1 MDEVA
6 VDAKRIL
13 LRYGAP
19 IDVLDEVG
27 EVERIELARF
37 IAKTLLPER
46 ERRLRQELAD
56 RGYMEPPPVKT
67 RKSRA
72 KAALRPAAQGPKPS
86 GAKGG
91 TSAKS
96 KATPKPAAPLKTAAK
111 PKTKA
116 KPKTSARPKAAAKP
130 KAKTK
135 TKPKT
140 KTKTK
145 TKATKT
151 KTAAKPK
158 TKAKV
163 AAKGTK
169 KSPGRAKATSK
180 PRVRRGR

>member
-37 IAKTLLPER
+37 IARTLLPER

-56 RGYMEPPPVKT
+56 RGYMEPPTVKT

-72 KAALRPAAQGPKPS
+72 KAAQRPAAQGPKPAA
-86 GAKGG
+86 AKGG

-96 KATPKPAAPLKTAAK
+96 KATPKPASPLKTAAK
-111 PKTKA
+111 PKAKA
-116 KPKTSARPKAAAKP
+116 KPKVAAKP
-130 KAKTK
+130 KAKA
-135 TKPKT
+135 KPKAT
-140 KTKTK
+140 AKPKAKSK
-145 TKATKT
+145 TKAKAKT

-169 KSPGRAKATSK
+169 TSPGRAKATSK